1 MTTVETRV
9 LNPVNRASVDSV
21 PVTGGEL
28 VDAAMSHEEDQMSVD
43 EEISSSEGLDLENH
57 MMTVVLVK
65 SAVDASPTGDKDS
78 PSSRYGLRKRRRPG
92 DIASGE
98 LVEVTPQPAQ
108 GPGEQPGDDN
118 IVPESAVLGEAEM
131 KFEQVQQQTPKL
143 QQLAIPPTH
152 KPAAQSADIPRH
164 QPLTIKE
171 DPGSSK
177 GIKIKDHPIL
187 GRLQA
192 NVAPTPGTMAR
203 PLIPPTKPVP
213 TAMTYNPAA
222 PKRKVKRPMNAE
234 GPALKQELLPTSGA
248 VPNPLSQAN
257 VTPSTIPRP
266 YAPRQTGAPRA
277 RPAATSV
284 PCPLPP
290 SVPCPL
296 QPDSTVAPV
305 EKKKVTISEPPATPR
320 TRIFSVDLDRE
331 YCCSKNCCSIL
342 TVHAIKD

>member
-9 LNPVNRASVDSV
+9 VNPVNRASVDSV
-21 PVTGGEL
+21 PVTDSEL
-28 VDAAMSHEEDQMSVD
+28 VDAAMNHEEDQMSVD
-43 EEISSSEGLDLENH
+43 EEISSSEGLDLESQ
-57 MMTVVLVK
+57 MLTVALVK
-65 SAVDASPTGDKDS
+65 SVVDATPTGDKDS

-92 DIASGE
+92 DVASGE
-98 LVEVTPQPAQ
+98 QVADTPQPAQ
-108 GPGEQPGDDN
+108 RPGEHPGDN
-118 IVPESAVLGEAEM
+118 NTVPASAVPVEAKM
-131 KFEQVQQQTPKL
+131 KLEQVQQQTPKL
-143 QQLAIPPTH
+143 QLLAIPPTR
-152 KPAAQSADIPRH
+152 KPAAKSAGIPRN

-171 DPGSSK
+171 EPGASK

-203 PLIPPTKPVP
+203 PLIPPTTKPVP
-213 TAMTYNPAA
+213 TAMTKNPAA
-222 PKRKVKRPMNAE
+222 PQRKVNRPVNAE
-234 GPALKQELLPTSGA
+234 GPALKQELVPTSGA

-257 VTPSTIPRP
+257 VTPSTIPSP

-277 RPAATSV
+277 RPGATSV

-305 EKKKVTISEPPATPR
+305 EKKKVTISEPPAPPSR

-331 YCCSKNCCSIL
+331 YCCSIL
-342 TVHAIKD
+342 TLHAIGN